1 MKIGQTE
8 RQKKTIR
15 RDKGR
20 LKHISSFSRD
30 SGGHFHMFSIQA
42 IPGKERYLRSWEP
55 YKKFKNNSKQTRW
68 VLVFSQV
75 E

>member
-1 MKIGQTE
+1 MKIGQTK

-42 IPGKERYLRSWEP
+42 IPGKERYFHSWTP
-55 YKKFKNNSKQTRW
+55 YKK
-68 VLVFSQV
+68 
-75 E
+75 